1 MLFVWRNNVRFDSW
15 ILRLWQESL
24 WNEKLNYDGLEI
36 QLVKMRIAI
45 VSNQVSYLIKGHNF
59 CYEFKKDKDISS
71 TGLSGETDHTGVVQY
86 RNAYIGKV

>member
-1 MLFVWRNNVRFDSW
+1 MWGNNVRFDSW

-45 VSNQVSYLIKGHNF
+45 VSNQVSYLRKGHSL
-59 CYEFKKDKDISS
+59 CYEFKKDRDISS
-71 TGLSGETDHTGVVQY
+71 IGLSGDPAHTGVVQY